1 VTGVARIA
9 AAEAP
14 KADETTARIE
24 ELRAKRAALAEARRQ
39 REIARAPAE
48 QLALEEQ
55 GLADDQAIEAAEI
68 EHGPVGKQIMVINTD
83 LGAIIVKR
91 SHPNMFKRFQDKGS
105 TRTED
110 LDKLVRH
117 CLVYPQPAEF
127 DRILKE
133 LPASLLR
140 CADAV
145 SFLAGVRMEDVT
157 GK

>member
-1 VTGVARIA
+1 MSGARIA
-9 AAEAP
+9 AVEPP
-14 KADETTARIE
+14 KVDEIAARVD
-24 ELRAKRAALAEARRQ
+24 ELRAKRAKIAEDRRQ

-48 QLALEEQ
+48 LLALEEQ

-68 EHGPVGKQIMVINTD
+68 EHGPVGKQIMTINTD
-83 LGAIIVKR
+83 LGVIIVKR

-117 CLVYPQPAEF
+117 CLVHPDPPAF